1 VNVFYLEWNS
11 FGNEDMYEAFEELGH
26 RVVKI
31 PFAEKKLSEEEIT
44 KRLKEALAIC
54 SCDFVFS
61 FNYFPQASIVCNKIG
76 LRYVSWVYDS
86 PHIQVYSYT
95 VINPCNYVFLFDYAV
110 YQELYNAGIQTV
122 YYLPLAVNEKRLGSL
137 VVSEAQREKYKGDIS
152 FVGSLYNEKK
162 HRIYDKFQ
170 NIDPYARGYLDGM
183 IRCQQQ
189 IQGYY
194 FLQEMLT
201 DELVAEME
209 KAYPTNPDDSHV
221 LSPRAIY
228 ADYVLARQVTALE
241 RRELLETLGSKY
253 AVHLYTYES
262 DLQIPGVENRG
273 KIDYYDEMP
282 YVFRC
287 SKINLNITLR
297 SIKTGI
303 PLRALDIMGS
313 GGFLLSNYQQELLE
327 YFVPGEDFVFYE
339 STEDL
344 MAKAEYYLTHDK
356 ERREIAQNGCK
367 KVCSEHNMKARI
379 AEIIK
384 VLGDFSGK

>member
-137 VVSEAQREKYKGDIS
+137 VVSEAQREK
-152 FVGSLYNEKK
+152 
-162 HRIYDKFQ
+162 
-170 NIDPYARGYLDGM
+170 
-183 IRCQQQ
+183 
-189 IQGYY
+189 
-194 FLQEMLT
+194 
-201 DELVAEME
+201 
-209 KAYPTNPDDSHV
+209 
-221 LSPRAIY
+221 
-228 ADYVLARQVTALE
+228 
-241 RRELLETLGSKY
+241 
-253 AVHLYTYES
+253 
-262 DLQIPGVENRG
+262 
-273 KIDYYDEMP
+273 
-282 YVFRC
+282 
-287 SKINLNITLR
+287 
-297 SIKTGI
+297 
-303 PLRALDIMGS
+303 
-313 GGFLLSNYQQELLE
+313 
-327 YFVPGEDFVFYE
+327 
-339 STEDL
+339 
-344 MAKAEYYLTHDK
+344 
-356 ERREIAQNGCK
+356 
-367 KVCSEHNMKARI
+367 
-379 AEIIK
+379 
-384 VLGDFSGK
+384 